1 MKSPF
6 TRILVGGM
14 YERKKLGYKTPY
26 EGFFFYICNCVA
38 LDTGMCDLTLLK

>member
-26 EGFFFYICNCVA
+26 EGFFSTFATVLHLILGCA
-38 LDTGMCDLTLLK
+38 T